1 MSVISALADT
11 VSRKPNP
18 RKYPANR
25 PLKAPLVRAKLDTTL
40 AELEKLKSRHPDA
53 ALRATLGEDG
63 GAEAFHELRDQ
74 IAEQEQIVAVLT
86 SALGAAEADDNTLRQ
101 QQIAA
106 LRANEIVEVK
116 RLLDKRDAAAQTFAV
131 AVENAVAA
139 YRAMVEAGLK
149 AGDRAGRLLN
159 DRQAAIGMRVE
170 RQELYQAAALEL
182 HRQSVEWPIRPGNE
196 LIPVFP
202 YDRSVTVGG
211 TVYDR
216 GDLKPL
222 ADDLRQR
229 SSDLVAVLKGKQE

>member
-116 RLLDKRDAAAQTFAV
+116 QWDAIRFDMDTMR
-131 AVENAVAA
+131 N
-139 YRAMVEAGLK
+139 VEAGPDGIEYLAFG
-149 AGDRAGRLLN
+149 AGDDPTDAEMVQN
-159 DRQAAIGMRVE
+159 WWTD
-170 RQELYQAAALEL
+170 
-182 HRQSVEWPIRPGNE
+182 
-196 LIPVFP
+196 
-202 YDRSVTVGG
+202 
-211 TVYDR
+211 
-216 GDLKPL
+216 
-222 ADDLRQR
+222 
-229 SSDLVAVLKGKQE
+229 